1 MDWKC
6 YIITLAKILQS
17 SLRPEVHP
25 EMSDSIA
32 GLGCQD
38 SQYGRLVQ
46 GVVSPIPT
54 VVRSATGVTILSDAK
69 TVRPCK
75 VNLLFLIPTRTYI
88 KPPVCTLD
96 ILA

>member
-1 MDWKC
+1 MDWKR

-54 VVRSATGVTILSDAK
+54 VVRSATGVTILSGAK

-75 VNLLFLIPTRTYI
+75 INLSLIPTRMYI